1 MRERRGRPRRG
12 DHLDHLP
19 NWGMSLN
26 ITQLPIRDFAS
37 TGMPATHPR
46 GEEQRG
52 ALAGLDMDVL

>member
-1 MRERRGRPRRG
+1 
-12 DHLDHLP
+12 
-19 NWGMSLN
+19 MSLN